1 MEEFIDFIINLADE
15 EIGDYLDGD
24 VKHYFLNG
32 GCYEFAKVLKNYAR
46 ESRFVI
52 NKESNHCG
60 ILHLGNI
67 YDATGK
73 VDKKEKFHIATKEDK
88 EYMDFR
94 FGILEKQQVKGK
106 RISDYLIS
114 ILDQCYI
121 SDILEKVNDDKR
133 ANSKNMQDVEV
144 DEDER

>member
-1 MEEFIDFIINLADE
+1 MEEFIDFIINLTNE
-15 EIGDYLDGD
+15 EIGNYLDGD

-32 GCYEFAKVLKNYAR
+32 GCYEFAKILNNYAK
-46 ESRFVI
+46 ESKLVI
-52 NKESNHCG
+52 NKDSNHCG

-73 VDKKEKFHIATKEDK
+73 VDKKEEFHVATDEDK
-88 EYMDFR
+88 EYMEFR
-94 FGILEKQQVKGK
+94 FGILEKQKVKGK
-106 RISDYLIS
+106 NISDYLIS

-121 SDILEKVNDDKR
+121 NDMLKRINGNKV
-133 ANSKNMQDVEV
+133 KNNEDNKNKEV